1 MNPAATETTGLP
13 HKDQA
18 HADPTSRAAEAP
30 LLQRLRGSDA
40 ARRAGI
46 QVLGVGTFYLA
57 IVAYFWIS
65 VPVFGTTSNFRNIID
80 NSVVT
85 GVVALGQTL
94 VLVAGGFDLSVSGVV
109 ALAGVS
115 YAMLGNAGVPVGLD
129 ILACLAIGATVGI
142 VNGLIVTKVR
152 INPLI
157 ATLGTL
163 SITTG
168 LAYTISNGVTQPFN
182 VNGIGFLG
190 NKGPLN
196 FSYYTDVFFA
206 LAVITFLMLRYTA
219 YGRLVYARGGSREA
233 SRLVG
238 IRVDRVSQIVYTLC
252 GALAAVGGIVVAT
265 QLLAGTATAGT
276 TTALDTISAAVIGGA
291 ALTGGEGGI
300 GGTVIGVLVLTTIAN
315 GLAIK
320 QVASFYQQIATGA
333 VLLLAVGFSQLR
345 RMLTGEPIT

>member
-1 MNPAATETTGLP
+1 MP
-13 HKDQA
+13 HEDQA
-18 HADPTSRAAEAP
+18 RPDPINAPAEAP
-30 LLQRLRGSDA
+30 LLTRLRRSDA
-40 ARRAGI
+40 VRRAGI

-65 VPVFGTTSNFRNIID
+65 VPVFGTVSNFRNIID

-94 VLVAGGFDLSVSGVV
+94 VLIAGGFDLSVSGVV
-109 ALAGVS
+109 ALAGVA
-115 YAMLGNAGVPVGLD
+115 YAMLGNAGVPVELD

-142 VNGLIVTKVR
+142 VNGLIVTKIR

-168 LAYTISNGVTQPFN
+168 LAYTISNGVTEPFN
-182 VNGIGFLG
+182 FNSTGFLG

-300 GGTVIGVLVLTTIAN
+300 GGTLIGVLVLTTIAN

-345 RMLTGEPIT
+345 RILTGEPIT